1 MDTGQKIGI
10 IGFGNMGEALLKGWL
25 SADLARPEQIMIF
38 DPSSERLEAARQQYG
53 VQIAANN
60 LDLVSASE
68 IVLLAV
74 KPQVLAR
81 VLEEIR
87 AQGKETHLIISIAAG
102 ISLDFLE
109 EFLPQAR
116 IIRVMPN
123 TPTMVQ
129 AGMAALALGSRAT
142 EDDSQLAQQLFKAVG
157 QAVMVE
163 EKYLD
168 AVTGV
173 SGSGPAYVFVLLE
186 ALADGGVKMG
196 LPRETALLL
205 AGQTVLGAAQ
215 LLLQSQQHP
224 GRLKDMV
231 TSPGGT
237 TIAALH
243 VLEQGGFRGLVISA
257 VETAARRAKE
267 LGQATKTRA

>member
-1 MDTGQKIGI
+1 MDTGQRIGI

-25 SADLARPEQIMIF
+25 AADLARPEQIMIF

-60 LDLVSASE
+60 LDLVSNSE

-74 KPQVLAR
+74 KPQVLAG

-87 AQGKETHLIISIAAG
+87 PQVKETHLIISIAAG
-102 ISLDFLE
+102 VPLDFLE

-237 TIAALH
+237 TISALH

-257 VETAARRAKE
+257 VETAAKRAKE
-267 LGQATKTRA
+267 LGQATKTRS